1 MKKMK
6 TIVGIICI
14 VLFAACSESREEAVY
29 PLVKEWTGKEI
40 KFPERSVFTV
50 QGKDTVDFT
59 YPNADYKVLVYV
71 DSVGCTSCKLQLD
84 RWKKVIKE
92 MTEETGQD
100 IPFLFFFHPKDMK
113 ELRYLTRRDAF
124 TYPVCF
130 DENDELNAL
139 NCFPSDM
146 TFQTFLLNKDNKVVS
161 IGNPV
166 HNPKVK
172 ELYMKHI
179 TGSRSD
185 SMDSPKTSVELLET
199 EKDLG
204 YLPLNE
210 KREHVFK
217 LVNTG
222 NKPLVVYDVTT
233 SCGCTKAEYGKE
245 LVRPGDTLDL
255 KVIYNAEDK
264 GRFRKNLSVYCNVE
278 DSPLKLTV
286 LGIVE

>member
-1 MKKMK
+1 MKKMR
-6 TIVGIICI
+6 TLVGIICI
-14 VLFAACSESREEAVY
+14 VLFTACSESREEAVY
-29 PLVKEWTGKEI
+29 RLVKEWTGKEI

-92 MTEETGQD
+92 MAEETGKD

>member
-1 MKKMK
+1 MR
-6 TIVGIICI
+6 TIIGMICI
-14 VLFAACSESREEAVY
+14 VLFTACSESREETVY
-29 PLVKEWTGKEI
+29 RLVKEWTGKEI

-59 YPNADYKVLVYV
+59 FHEADYKVLVYV

-84 RWKKVIKE
+84 RWKKVMKE

-113 ELRYLTRRDAF
+113 VLRYFTRRYSF
-124 TYPVCF
+124 IYPVCF
-130 DENDELNAL
+130 DEKDELNAL
-139 NCFPSDM
+139 NRFPSDM
-146 TFQTFLLNKDNKVVS
+146 TFQTFLLDKDNKVVS
-161 IGNPV
+161 VGNPV

-172 ELYMKHI
+172 ELYLKHI

-185 SMDSPKTSVELLET
+185 SKETPNTSVELSET
-199 EKDLG
+199 EKNFGDI
-204 YLPLNE
+204 PLNE

-222 NKPLVVYDVTT
+222 HKPLVIHDVTT

-245 LVRPGDTLDL
+245 PVRPGETLEL
-255 KVIYNAEDK
+255 KVIYDAEDK
-264 GRFRKNLSVYCNVE
+264 GRFRKSLRVYCNVE
-278 DSPLKLTV
+278 EAPLKLAIM
-286 LGIVE
+286 GMVE

>member
-1 MKKMK
+1 MKMMR

-14 VLFAACSESREEAVY
+14 VLFTACSESREEAVY
-29 PLVKEWTGKEI
+29 RLVKEWTGKEI

-59 YPNADYKVLVYV
+59 FHDADYKVLVYV

-92 MTEETGQD
+92 TTEETGQD

-113 ELRYLTRRDAF
+113 ELRYLTRRDSF

-130 DENDELNAL
+130 DENDELNGL

-146 TFQTFLLNKDNKVVS
+146 TFQTFLLDKDNKVVS
-161 IGNPV
+161 VGNPV
-166 HNPKVK
+166 HNPRVK
-172 ELYMKHI
+172 ELYLKHI
-179 TGSRSD
+179 TGGGND
-185 SMDSPKTSVELLET
+185 SMDSPKTSVELPEA
-199 EKDLG
+199 EKDFG
-204 YLPLNE
+204 SIFLNE

-233 SCGCTKAEYGKE
+233 SCGCTKAEYGNE
-245 LVRPGDTLDL
+245 PIRPGDTLDL
-255 KVIYNAEDK
+255 KVIYHAEDK
-264 GRFRKNLSVYCNVE
+264 GRFRKSLRVYCNVE
-278 DSPLKLTV
+278 ESPLKLTV
-286 LGIVE
+286 VGAVE

>member
-1 MKKMK
+1 MKTMR

-14 VLFAACSESREEAVY
+14 VLLTACSESREEAVY
-29 PLVKEWTGKEI
+29 RLVKEWTGKEI

-59 YPNADYKVLVYV
+59 FHEADYKVLVYV

-84 RWKKVIKE
+84 RWKKVMKE

-113 ELRYLTRRDAF
+113 ELRYLTRRDGF

-130 DENDELNAL
+130 DEKDELNAL
-139 NCFPSDM
+139 NRFPSDM
-146 TFQTFLLNKDNKVVS
+146 TFQTFLLDKENKVVS
-161 IGNPV
+161 VGNPV

-172 ELYMKHI
+172 ELYLKHI
-179 TGSRSD
+179 MGNRDD
-185 SMDSPKTSVELLET
+185 SMETPKTSVELPET
-199 EKDLG
+199 EKDFG
-204 YLPLNE
+204 NIPLNE

-217 LVNTG
+217 LLNTG

-233 SCGCTKAEYGKE
+233 SCGCTKAEYSKE
-245 LVRPGDTLDL
+245 PVRPGETLDL

-264 GRFRKNLSVYCNVE
+264 GLFRKSLRVYCNVE
-278 DSPLKLTV
+278 ESPLKLTV
-286 LGIVE
+286 VGTVE

>member
-1 MKKMK
+1 MKKMR

-14 VLFAACSESREEAVY
+14 VLFTACSESREEAVY
-29 PLVKEWTGKEI
+29 RLVKEWTGKEI

-92 MTEETGQD
+92 MAEETGKD

-166 HNPKVK
+166 HNPF
-172 ELYMKHI
+172 
-179 TGSRSD
+179 
-185 SMDSPKTSVELLET
+185 LLT
-199 EKDLG
+199 
-204 YLPLNE
+204 
-210 KREHVFK
+210 
-217 LVNTG
+217 
-222 NKPLVVYDVTT
+222 
-233 SCGCTKAEYGKE
+233 
-245 LVRPGDTLDL
+245 
-255 KVIYNAEDK
+255 
-264 GRFRKNLSVYCNVE
+264 
-278 DSPLKLTV
+278 
-286 LGIVE
+286 